1 MNGTVSMPR
10 EALSNYIANMQL
22 QLSEAAYFHC
32 TASWHHMDVLSD
44 FNRLYYFLGEGGYLR
59 IGQEELYPKRGQ
71 LVVLPAGTMLSV
83 QTMEGREFA
92 KYFCHFQAKSGD
104 QELFQLLDTPSC
116 VDAAD
121 PEATARTFGELIR
134 HYRGGELTSML
145 RAKLLL
151 QELLCQFIERGG
163 QTKLRQPVGG
173 HVDKVSRVL
182 AYIDHHLADGVT
194 LEQLAEL
201 AHFHPNYFIRFFKSA
216 TGRSPVQY
224 MNQRRMEKAKSWM
237 AATDISVSEAAE
249 RVGSSL
255 YQFSKMF
262 KQYTGASPSEYRKMM
277 RMQQTR
283 ELQEERGLKG

>member
-1 MNGTVSMPR
+1 MQN

-22 QLSEAAYFHC
+22 HISEAAYFHC

-44 FNRLYYFLGEGGYLR
+44 FNRLYYFLGEGGHIR
-59 IGQEELYPKRGQ
+59 IGEEELYPKRGQ

-83 QTMEGREFA
+83 RTLEDCEFA
-92 KYFCHFQAKSGD
+92 KFFCHFNARSGE
-104 QELFQLLDTPSC
+104 QELFQLLETPSC

-121 PEATARTFGELIR
+121 ADATARTFGELVR
-134 HYRGGELTSML
+134 HYHGGELTSML

-151 QELLCQFIERGG
+151 QELVCQFLEQGG
-163 QTKLRQPVGG
+163 HAELRQPANG

-182 AYIDHHLADGVT
+182 AYIDHHLANDVT

-216 TGRSPVQY
+216 TGRSPMQY
-224 MNQRRMEKAKSWM
+224 MNHRRMEKAKTWM
-237 AATDISVSEAAE
+237 TTTDISVSEAAE

-277 RMQQTR
+277 RIQQQQQS
-283 ELQEERGLKG
+283 LAQL